1 MSKRRRRRRQRRGL
15 IASTWLAL
23 LQPRRGIPIL
33 MLVAPLIYAQW
44 TFGAGGWIPAA
55 VGAFMCATF
64 VMVGP
69 LAWRALFPLGRSVS
83 LWPLRLLLFAFI
95 GAVCVYGTGEVIP
108 TILVMGPSMLTAPTE
123 SHFVTTA
130 MFWVGGWGLGRD
142 IDLELTLEDER
153 DRAEDLA
160 REAERAQLMA
170 LRSHLDPH
178 FLFNTLNAI
187 AEWCREDGEV
197 AERAVLDLSQVLRT
211 VLSGVRISTWT
222 LDKEIDLLQL
232 VFSLHLLRDPSLFEL
247 EIDVDDDAR
256 AAVIPT
262 MVLLPLAENAMKH
275 GPAAGH
281 RGVVRVSA
289 SLDGNTLV
297 ASIENPGAWT
307 GRRDGGEGIAMVES
321 RIALATDDEGTI
333 AIGPAADKGRTCATV
348 RLPLDSLA
356 DAA

>member
-1 MSKRRRRRRQRRGL
+1 
-15 IASTWLAL
+15 
-23 LQPRRGIPIL
+23 
-33 MLVAPLIYAQW
+33 MLVGPLIYAQW

-64 VMVGP
+64 VFVGP
-69 LAWRALFPLGRSVS
+69 LAWRALFPLGREVG
-83 LWPLRLLLFAFI
+83 WKPVRLALFALV
-95 GAVCVYGTGEVIP
+95 GAVCVYITGEAIP
-108 TILVMGPSMLTAPTE
+108 TILVMGPSMLTAPSE
-123 SHFVTTA
+123 AHLVTTA
-130 MFWVGGWGLGRD
+130 MFWVGAWGLGRD

-153 DRAEDLA
+153 DRAEALA

-197 AERAVLDLSQVLRT
+197 AERAVLELSQVLRT
-211 VLSGVRISTWT
+211 VLSGVKISSWT
-222 LDKEIDLLQL
+222 LDKELELLQL

-247 EIDVDDDAR
+247 ALEVDDDAR
-256 AAVIPT
+256 SAVIPT

-281 RGVVRVSA
+281 RGVVRVAA
-289 SLDGNTLV
+289 SLDGGDLI
-297 ASIENPGAWT
+297 ASIENPGAYT

-321 RIALATDDEGTI
+321 RVALATDDEGSVD
-333 AIGPAADKGRTCATV
+333 IGPADDPARTRAVV
-348 RLPLDSLA
+348 RLPLDSVRE
-356 DAA
+356 AAG